1 MKKRI
6 KRKNYQIEKEGEQ
19 IQKDRLSYLQDTAW
33 IFTILTGAIYFFSYS
48 FQKGIRDYYGIDD
61 ISLSDLD
68 VPLIVSSV
76 YDVSSL
82 ILRVCVLYFISRII
96 IWCATFMFNILDAR
110 QNAPKKETFIRVK
123 LERFYS
129 KIGEFSSSIIET
141 DLNKVGNFKDV
152 IRTIYDKKEFAPI
165 NAITNGIFL
174 MLILGYLPFLVLKD
188 SYNFNV
194 ANLLGMRVWVLFFIL
209 LSILLFLFIIL
220 SLKKLKSGT
229 IKNGLLKL
237 CLKGI
242 VAIYRRNPLAY
253 IWKQCNWGIRGI
265 IIIIFGIGSSWIFFQ
280 YGYTKAEKKE
290 DYTIVQYKGKEFV
303 MLDKDKNRML
313 VSPLTINNN
322 HYMMSKNEFQLI
334 EFKQGK
340 ADSIVF
346 KGKSLVGGL
355 QVSPNEREEILKEL
369 DKTIQSVPV
378 LRNLIPISLLIDK

>member
-1 MKKRI
+1 MRKRI
-6 KRKNYQIEKEGEQ
+6 KRKKYQMEKEGEQ
-19 IQKDRLSYLQDTAW
+19 IKKDRLSYLQDTAW
-33 IFTILTGAIYFFSYS
+33 IITILTGAIYFFSYS
-48 FQKGIRDYYGIDD
+48 FQKGIRDYYSIDD

-82 ILRVCVLYFISRII
+82 ILRVCILYFISRIL
-96 IWCATFMFNILDAR
+96 IWCANFIMKIMDAR
-110 QNAPKKETFIRVK
+110 QNAPKKDTFIRMK
-123 LERFYS
+123 LKSFYS
-129 KIGEFSSSIIET
+129 KIDEFSSSIIET
-141 DLNKVGNFKDV
+141 DLNKVGSFKEV
-152 IRTIYDKKEFAPI
+152 IETIYDEKEFAPI

-174 MLILGYLPFLVLKD
+174 MLVLGYLPFLVLKD

-194 ANLLGMRVWVLFFIL
+194 AYLLSAKVWVLFFIL
-209 LSILLFLFIIL
+209 LVMLLFLFILL

-237 CLKGI
+237 CLRGI

-265 IIIIFGIGSSWIFFQ
+265 IIIIIGIGSSWIFFQ

-290 DYTIVQYKGKEFV
+290 DYTIVQYQGKEFV

-322 HYMMSKNEFQLI
+322 HYVISKNEFQLI
-334 EFKQGK
+334 ELKQGK
-340 ADSIVF
+340 TGSIVF
-346 KGKSLVGGL
+346 KGKNLAGGL

-369 DKTIQSVPV
+369 DKTIQSIPI
-378 LRNLIPISLLIDK
+378 LRNLFPISLLIDK

>member
-290 DYTIVQYKGKEFV
+290 DYTIVQYQGKEFV

>member
-1 MKKRI
+1 VKKRI
-6 KRKNYQIEKEGEQ
+6 KRKNCQIEKEGEQ

>member
-1 MKKRI
+1 MRKRI

-96 IWCATFMFNILDAR
+96 IWCTNFIMNILDKR
-110 QNAPKKETFIRVK
+110 QNAPKKDTFIRVK
-123 LERFYS
+123 LRSFYS
-129 KIGEFSSSIIET
+129 KIDEFSDSIIET
-141 DLNKVGNFKDV
+141 DLNKVGSFKEV
-152 IRTIYDKKEFAPI
+152 IATIYDKKEFAPI

-194 ANLLGMRVWVLFFIL
+194 ANLLGMRVWVLFFTL
-209 LSILLFLFIIL
+209 LITLLFLFIVL

-290 DYTIVQYKGKEFV
+290 DYTIVQYQGKEFV

-322 HYMMSKNEFQLI
+322 HYMMSKNELQLI
-334 EFKQGK
+334 EFKQEK

-378 LRNLIPISLLIDK
+378 LRNLIPISLLLDK

>member
-6 KRKNYQIEKEGEQ
+6 KRKNCQIEKEGEQ

>member
-6 KRKNYQIEKEGEQ
+6 KRKNYKIGKEGEQ

-123 LERFYS
+123 LEKFYS

-209 LSILLFLFIIL
+209 LTILLFLFIIL

-290 DYTIVQYKGKEFV
+290 DYTIVQYQGKEFV

-355 QVSPNEREEILKEL
+355 QVSPNERDERLKEL

-378 LRNLIPISLLIDK
+378 LKNIIPISLLIDK

>member
-96 IWCATFMFNILDAR
+96 TWCATFMFNILDAR

-322 HYMMSKNEFQLI
+322 YYMMSKNEFQLI